1 MKFRTEVSIVK
12 DGFNLNVAD
21 NIVLLGSCFTKNIG
35 TKLVDY
41 KFNCDVNAFGVLY
54 NPMSIC
60 RSLDSLLSGED
71 FPYEK
76 YLFQNGEIWNSWLH
90 SGDFSAPAREQCLHN
105 IRKRAYECNNAIKN
119 AHALILTFGTNR
131 CYEYNVDGSYVTV
144 ANCHKIPEQRFNIHD
159 MTVEEVISVCEKTLT
174 ELFKL
179 NEHLQVLFTVSPY
192 RYAKYGFHGSNLSK
206 SVLLLAV
213 DEIIK
218 HFCGKCFYFPS
229 YEIVNDELRDYRFYT
244 DDMLHPSTQAVDYIF
259 ERFSE
264 YAFSDETFAFAQE
277 WKKIVKAI
285 NHRPNYPDTKEYRA
299 FVEKTQERLVFL
311 SKKYAN
317 LAVEKEVEEL
327 NNVSAANKAIYN

>member
-1 MKFRTEVSIVK
+1 
-12 DGFNLNVAD
+12 
-21 NIVLLGSCFTKNIG
+21 
-35 TKLVDY
+35 
-41 KFNCDVNAFGVLY
+41 
-54 NPMSIC
+54 MSIC

-131 CYEYNVDGSYVTV
+131 CYEYNVDGSNVTV

-192 RYAKYGFHGSNLSK
+192 RYAKYGFHGSSLSK

-213 DEIIK
+213 DETIK

-229 YEIVNDELRDYRFYT
+229 YEIVNDELRDYRFYA